1 MQKIKVILSPFVVL
15 LFVYN
20 VYKSV
25 WLSWLPHEISMQN
38 AGEPWLEMRNNIHII
53 LTIIITM
60 THIQGFSTGDFM
72 EIR

>member
-1 MQKIKVILSPFVVL
+1 
-15 LFVYN
+15 
-20 VYKSV
+20 
-25 WLSWLPHEISMQN
+25 MQN

-72 EIR
+72 EIRWHLTQINYCWKVNILLAQKATR

>member
-1 MQKIKVILSPFVVL
+1 
-15 LFVYN
+15 
-20 VYKSV
+20 
-25 WLSWLPHEISMQN
+25 MQN

-53 LTIIITM
+53 LTKIITM

>member
-1 MQKIKVILSPFVVL
+1 
-15 LFVYN
+15 
-20 VYKSV
+20 
-25 WLSWLPHEISMQN
+25 MQN

-60 THIQGFSTGDFM
+60 THIKGFSTGDFM